1 MKYSN
6 IGEKEIA
13 DSLLQKLA
21 EILPDLKI
29 EKMELAESKQSFLR
43 YTIYDIRYTRMVTE
57 EIVLRYFLTSLLFV
71 VA

>member
-1 MKYSN
+1 MKYPN

-13 DSLLQKLA
+13 DSLFQKLA

-43 YTIYDIRYTRMVTE
+43 YTIYDIPE
-57 EIVLRYFLTSLLFV
+57 LPHA
-71 VA
+71 VAEDRIKST